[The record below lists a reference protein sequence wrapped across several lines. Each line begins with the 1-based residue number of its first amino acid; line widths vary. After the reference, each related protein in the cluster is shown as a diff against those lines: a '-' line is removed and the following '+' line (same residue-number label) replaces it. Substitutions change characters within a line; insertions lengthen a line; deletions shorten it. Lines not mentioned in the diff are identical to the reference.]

1 MDPGTTN
8 INASSGEPT
17 YSQKLGEDFAKFY
30 GLLRIYEL
38 YEIVAFIGDSPSFH
52 VIGERHD
59 NEYCQHCSKQTAN
72 KIISRLI

>member
-8 INASSGEPT
+8 INASSG
-17 YSQKLGEDFAKFY
+17 DFF
-30 GLLRIYEL
+30 

-59 NEYCQHCSKQTAN
+59 NEYC
-72 KIISRLI
+72 